1 MSNTCHHR
9 FTPGVVLVNY
19 CEQNFVLPSA
29 LTDALVNRLL
39 EMGVSSEKE
48 AENSLRV
55 FLQGRRTDQGK
66 MVLVRNY
73 LKKTHVLGK

>member
-73 LKKTHVLGK
+73 H